1 MEISREDVYVAA
13 GMLANNREL
22 ISLAHVQS
30 QLAETLAATG
40 SSEAI
45 IAALEELASETP
57 PRLRRSRS
65 HRTLGQSTPSDPVYE
80 LVSEDNDYL

>member
-22 ISLAHVQS
+22 ISLTQVQS
-30 QLAETLAATG
+30 QLAESLAATG
-40 SSEAI
+40 SDEAVL
-45 IAALEELASETP
+45 AALEELANETP

-65 HRTLGQSTPSDPVYE
+65 HRAPGPSTPADPVYE
-80 LVSEDNDYL
+80 LVSEENEYW